1 MDSVDGNYSTF
12 SVHKGFYF
20 QDILSTY
27 CMSSLEVSHQPQQHD
42 TWEDE
47 SQRCNY
53 PTVTA
58 HGDSLIHHDC
68 YTVYYL

>member
-1 MDSVDGNYSTF
+1 MKIVEMDSVDGNYSTF

-42 TWEDE
+42 T
-47 SQRCNY
+47 
-53 PTVTA
+53 
-58 HGDSLIHHDC
+58 
-68 YTVYYL
+68 

>member
-1 MDSVDGNYSTF
+1 MTNIYPSVWHVGSWCSSVGVAYTARMKIVEMDSVDGNYSTF

-42 TWEDE
+42 T
-47 SQRCNY
+47 
-53 PTVTA
+53 
-58 HGDSLIHHDC
+58 
-68 YTVYYL
+68 